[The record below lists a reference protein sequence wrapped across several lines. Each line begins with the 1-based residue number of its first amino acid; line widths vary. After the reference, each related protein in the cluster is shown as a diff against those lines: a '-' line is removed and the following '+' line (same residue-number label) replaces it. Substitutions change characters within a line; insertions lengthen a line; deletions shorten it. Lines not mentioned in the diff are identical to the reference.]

1 VKPLGLAGVVWLAAV
16 TAAAQSPQVRMGL
29 GFSYG
34 TTRAGAPIQGAQ
46 IIEVYPGAQAAAA
59 GVLANDVVTAVDG
72 HPLDNGAVLATYL
85 QNLHGTRRVVLQIVR
100 PGSGSTTPMT
110 VAVLFSDTPPDSV
123 APNGVQWHVSV
134 DASHNRTFTPDRA
147 VDVATWQEAVALV
160 PRDKEHESSI
170 WSIYDHPRDHPTSYV
185 IRETV
190 AGAGR
195 TVISP
200 GALYA
205 NTVAEAHTKLPPGS
219 TLLPKDPGNPK
230 NLIEVWIGP

>member
-1 VKPLGLAGVVWLAAV
+1 VKHPSLACVLWLFAA
-16 TAAAQSPQVRMGL
+16 TAAAQSPQARMGL

-34 TTRAGAPIQGAQ
+34 TTRADAPIQGAQ

-59 GVLANDVVTAVDG
+59 GILANDVVTAIDG
-72 HPLDNGAVLATYL
+72 HSLDNGAVLAAYL
-85 QNLHGTRRVVLQIVR
+85 LNLHGTRRVVLQIVR

-123 APNGVQWHVSV
+123 APNGVHWHVSV
-134 DASHNRTFTPDRA
+134 DADHNRTYTPDRS
-147 VDVATWQEAVALV
+147 VDVATWQEAMALV
-160 PRDKEHESSI
+160 PRDKVHESSL
-170 WSIYDHPRDHPTSYV
+170 WSLYDHPRDHPTSYV

-190 AGAGR
+190 AGGAR

-205 NTVAEAHTKLPPGS
+205 NTVTEAHSKLPPGS

-230 NLIEVWIGP
+230 NLIEVWIAP